1 MCMVYIK
8 IFQNFVSFNIPID
21 KKNFYLASEHSR
33 YSGYSVVF
41 FRKNQADGQW
51 GFLPNCGPTCW
62 PRMVNAM
69 MLLLYNSWWNFN
81 SSSRTISPFS

>member
-41 FRKNQADGQW
+41 FAKIKRTDNGVFSQTADQPVGRGW
-51 GFLPNCGPTCW
+51 
-62 PRMVNAM
+62 
-69 MLLLYNSWWNFN
+69 
-81 SSSRTISPFS
+81 